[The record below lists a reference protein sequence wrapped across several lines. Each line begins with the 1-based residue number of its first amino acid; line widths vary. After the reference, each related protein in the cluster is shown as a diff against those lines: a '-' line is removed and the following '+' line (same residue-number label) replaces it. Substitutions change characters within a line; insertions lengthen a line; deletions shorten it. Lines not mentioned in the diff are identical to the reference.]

1 MKLELIGEG
10 LARVTFEDGSS
21 LTTNMRI
28 AGETLEGYGYKRAIR
43 GFAGAM
49 SRNWYNVQTNNGENT
64 NSIISE
70 DSKEQKGFRGYG
82 NLLE

>member
-1 MKLELIGEG
+1 MKLELLGEG

-49 SRNWYNVQTNNGENT
+49 SRSWYAMQDNNT
-64 NSIISE
+64 DTDNSVNIK
-70 DSKEQKGFRGYG
+70 D
-82 NLLE
+82 